1 MTTYL
6 PLDLANSANWKLR
19 TSREETA
26 NIGMEGS
33 NAIIEAVSLAT
44 SYHVLAIGC
53 KSNMAKPNWWLGLK
67 VSMRVFSSA
76 VAANFN
82 PLIEVQ
88 STKCGLNQL
97 TLIIIHPLVYPL
109 PYWMYIQP
117 PYWIKHIYFEV
128 WEYQGE
134 TTSDNLELLI
144 PSLQESLQRIE
155 SKIDNLDG
163 PDTFN
168 IDVQ

>member
-1 MTTYL
+1 MPTYL
-6 PLDLANSANWKLR
+6 PLDLATSSNWHLR
-19 TSREETA
+19 YSREEA
-26 NIGMEGS
+26 ADIGKEGS

-44 SYHVLAIGC
+44 NYHVLAIGC
-53 KSNMAKPNWWLGLK
+53 RSNMAKPKWWLGLNI
-67 VSMRVFSSA
+67 SMRVFSSA

-88 STKCGLNQL
+88 KSKCGLNQL
-97 TLIIIHPLVYPL
+97 TLIMHPLVYPL
-109 PYWMYIQP
+109 PYWLYIQP

-128 WEYQGE
+128 WEYQGDV
-134 TTSDNLELLI
+134 TSDNLELII

-155 SKIDNLDG
+155 TKIDNLDG
-163 PDTFN
+163 PDTFT

>member
-1 MTTYL
+1 MSTYL

-19 TSREETA
+19 YSREESA

-44 SYHVLAIGC
+44 NYHVLAIGC
-53 KSNMAKPNWWLGLK
+53 KSNMAKPNWWLGLN

-88 STKCGLNQL
+88 SSKCGLNRL
-97 TLIIIHPLVYPL
+97 TLIMHPLLYPL
-109 PYWMYIQP
+109 PYWLYIQP
-117 PYWIKHIYFEV
+117 PRWIKHIYLEV
-128 WEYQGE
+128 WEYQGDV
-134 TTSDNLELLI
+134 TSDNLELLI
-144 PSLQESLQRIE
+144 PTLQESLNRIE
-155 SKIDNLDG
+155 TKIDDLEFPENFTI
-163 PDTFN
+163 DT
-168 IDVQ
+168 Q